1 MLFSASHAIE
11 HNVTRR
17 AQGSMASL
25 QESPQSAWRLATA
38 PDGSPAPGE
47 PQKIDRSDVRLGDLI
62 FVKAG
67 EQVEFSLLPLTLC
80 RLV

>member
-1 MLFSASHAIE
+1 
-11 HNVTRR
+11 
-17 AQGSMASL
+17 MASL